1 MDNQE
6 IMKKYDDVK
15 SSLENAIEAS
25 DTIKL
30 SGEEENV
37 ELGYIRKTLNQ
48 LNDEFKDEIDKL
60 ERSSEWDRF
69 CMAFFGET
77 NAGKSTIIDALR
89 IVYDEETRRAEID
102 RQNQTFQERLSEERS
117 KYSELVN
124 TLIELNNTIAIQ
136 SASKSHEAI
145 KAIAFVAIGIAI
157 GFITGHFVL

>member
-89 IVYDEETRRAEID
+89 IVYDEETRREEIN
-102 RQNQTFQERLSEERS
+102 RQNEQFQEKLSEERS
-117 KYSELVN
+117 KYSDLVN
-124 TLIELNNTIAIQ
+124 ALMELNNALAIQ
-136 SASKSHEAI
+136 SATKSHEVI
-145 KAIAFVAIGIAI
+145 KAVAFVAIGIAI

>member
-1 MDNQE
+1 MANQE
-6 IMKKYDDVK
+6 IMKKYGDVK

-25 DTIKL
+25 DKIKL

-48 LNDEFKDEIDKL
+48 LNDEFKDEIEQL
-60 ERSSEWDRF
+60 EKSSEWDKF

-89 IVYDEETRRAEID
+89 IVYDEETRREEIN
-102 RQNQTFQERLSEERS
+102 RQNEQFQEKLSEERS
-117 KYSELVN
+117 KYSDLVN
-124 TLIELNNTIAIQ
+124 ALMELNNALAIQ
-136 SASKSHEAI
+136 SASKSHEVI
-145 KAIAFVAIGIAI
+145 KTVAFIAIGIAI

>member
-60 ERSSEWDRF
+60 EKSSEWDKF

-89 IVYDEETRRAEID
+89 IVYDEETRREEIN
-102 RQNQTFQERLSEERS
+102 RQNEQFQEKLSEERS
-117 KYSELVN
+117 KYSDLVN
-124 TLIELNNTIAIQ
+124 ALMELNNALAIQ
-136 SASKSHEAI
+136 SASKSHEVI
-145 KAIAFVAIGIAI
+145 KAVAFVAIGIVI